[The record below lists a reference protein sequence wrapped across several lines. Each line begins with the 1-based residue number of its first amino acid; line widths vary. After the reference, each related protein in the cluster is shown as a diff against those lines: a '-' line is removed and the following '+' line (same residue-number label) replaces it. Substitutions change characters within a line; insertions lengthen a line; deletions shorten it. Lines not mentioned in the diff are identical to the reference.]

1 MMVNR
6 YTGEIR
12 INPIAILRNEDFNNS
27 GEIKDIQ
34 TTTTETIQLLA
45 RMTEQLNALKAY
57 LKKKSTSNYEFYFAD
72 GGYIGMKGFTD
83 AELLELKAQGL
94 IQLFDFSVDKDW
106 VKKYGAQFGLIWED
120 GRAVEI

>member
-57 LKKKSTSNYEFYFAD
+57 LKKNSASNYEFYFAD

>member
-106 VKKYGAQFGLIWED
+106 VKKYGAQFGLIWKD